1 MAYTKNTGTTF
12 KDQSAVRRRMIQVLL
27 TFLIQA
33 ALLFTSAGTF
43 VWPIV
48 WVLQAEYIVIFLLNR
63 YYFLRDKPELI
74 AERGKPKQ
82 GVKKWDRIITAVIM
96 LFNLSLVVM
105 IGLDKRFTWSPDF
118 PLSLQITG
126 LFLIASGQLLFSWS
140 MASNPF
146 FSTLVRIQKDRG
158 QIVAQQ
164 GPYRFV
170 RHPGYVG
177 YIIFTLATPLALS
190 SLWGFIPAGIVFALL
205 VLRTHFEDKTL
216 LSEMDGYDQF
226 SNQTKYR
233 LIPGVW

>member
-1 MAYTKNTGTTF
+1 MANTQNTQKPL
-12 KDQSAVRRRMIQVLL
+12 KDQTAVRRRMIQVLL

-33 ALLFTSAGTF
+33 ALLFTSAGTL
-43 VWPIV
+43 VWPIA
-48 WVLQAEYIVIFLLNR
+48 WVLQAEYIAVFLLNR

-74 AERGKPKQ
+74 AERGKPEQ
-82 GVKKWDRIITAVIM
+82 GVKKWDKIITSVIM
-96 LFNLSLVVM
+96 LFNLSLLVI

-118 PLSLQITG
+118 PLILQITG
-126 LFLIASGQLLFSWS
+126 LFLITGGQLLFSWA

-146 FSTLVRIQKDRG
+146 FSTLVRIQEDRG

-190 SLWGFIPAGIVFALL
+190 SLWGFIPAGVISTLL
-205 VLRTHFEDKTL
+205 VLRTHLEDKTL
-216 LSEMDGYDQF
+216 LAELDGYDQF

>member
-1 MAYTKNTGTTF
+1 MAHLKNTENTF
-12 KDQSAVRRRMIQVLL
+12 NNQPAVRRRMIQVLL
-27 TFLIQA
+27 TFLVQA
-33 ALLFTSAGTF
+33 ALLFTSAGTL

-48 WVLQAEYIVIFLLNR
+48 WALQAEYIAIYLLNR
-63 YYFLRDKPELI
+63 YYFLRDKSELI

-82 GVKKWDRIITAVIM
+82 GVKKWDKIITAVIM
-96 LFNLSLVVM
+96 LFNLSMLM
-105 IGLDKRFTWSPDF
+105 IIGLDERFSWSPNF

-126 LFLIASGQLLFSWS
+126 LFLIACGQLLFSWA

-146 FSTLVRIQKDRG
+146 FSTLVRIQEDRG

-164 GPYRFV
+164 GPYCYV

-177 YIIFTLATPLALS
+177 YIVFTLATPLALS
-190 SLWGFIPAGIVFALL
+190 SLWGFIPAGTVSALL
-205 VLRTHFEDKTL
+205 VLRTYFEDETL
-216 LSEMDGYDQF
+216 LAELEGYDQF

>member
-1 MAYTKNTGTTF
+1 MAYTKNTETAF
-12 KDQSAVRRRMIQVLL
+12 KDQPAVRRRMIQVLL

-33 ALLFTSAGTF
+33 ALLFTSAGTL
-43 VWPIV
+43 VWPIA
-48 WVLQAEYIVIFLLNR
+48 WVLQAEYIAIFFLNR

-82 GVKKWDRIITAVIM
+82 GVKKWDKIITAVLM
-96 LFNLSLVVM
+96 PFNLSLLVI

-118 PLSLQITG
+118 PLTLQITG
-126 LFLIASGQLLFSWS
+126 LFLIAGGQLLFSWA

-177 YIIFTLATPLALS
+177 YILFTLATPLALS
-190 SLWGFIPAGIVFALL
+190 SLWGFLPAGIISALL

-216 LSEMDGYDQF
+216 LSELEGYDLF